1 MTMPRVRAGRVLAW
15 VMTALLALG
24 VWQAVGAIAVPASW
38 QRLRADLGW
47 GAFLS
52 GRTTRTLNHI
62 MAFDLPADA
71 ALREAG
77 GVLRWNLFGSAGA
90 AVRPGCAG
98 WLFLTEELRPWPT
111 GDADLAA
118 RAAGVVR
125 LAARLRGQGVRLV
138 VAVSPDKAQVEAG
151 RLCGAPY
158 SAQSAGRLARF
169 TALLA
174 AGGVA
179 AVDLLTPLRTGD
191 TYLRSD
197 SHWTPEGAG
206 LAARAVAAAVGTAGL
221 ARTDGIRTTVG
232 GAAPRAGDLL
242 RLMSLERAP
251 ARLRPSSD
259 VVAMAE
265 TVVPTAEGG
274 LLDETAALE
283 IVLLGSSFSLN
294 GDFDGQLQQ
303 ALGARVANFAKAGGG
318 ASGSAIGY
326 FGSAASRESRPR
338 VVIWEILGRGLTQPI
353 DAAERTFLLGN

>member
-1 MTMPRVRAGRVLAW
+1 MPHRRAGWVLAW
-15 VMTALLALG
+15 AMMGLLALG
-24 VWQAVGAIAVPASW
+24 VWQAVGAISAPAAW

-52 GRTTRTLNHI
+52 GRTTRTVNHI

-98 WLFLTEELRPWPT
+98 WLFLTEELRPWPG

-118 RAAGVVR
+118 RAAGVLRV
-125 LAARLRGQGVRLV
+125 AARLRGLGVRLV
-138 VAVSPDKAQVEAG
+138 VAVSPDKALVEAG

-158 SAQSAGRLARF
+158 SAQSSGRLARF
-169 TALLA
+169 TGLLA

-179 AVDLLTPLRTGD
+179 AVDLLTPLRAGD

-206 LAARAVAAAVGTAGL
+206 LAARAIAAAVGDAGL
-221 ARTDGIRTTVG
+221 ARTEGIRTGVG
-232 GAAPRAGDLL
+232 EPSPRAGDLL
-242 RLMSLERAP
+242 RLMSLEQAP
-251 ARLRPSSD
+251 ARLRPASD
-259 VVAMAE
+259 LVRMAE
-265 TVVPTAEGG
+265 TVVPAAEGG
-274 LLDETAALE
+274 LLDDTPAVQV
-283 IVLLGSSFSLN
+283 VLLGSSFSVN

-318 ASGSAIGY
+318 ASGSAMAY
-326 FGSAASRESRPR
+326 FASPAWRESRPR
-338 VVIWEILGRGLTQPI
+338 VVVWEILGRGLTQPI
-353 DAAERTFLLGN
+353 DAAERAFLSGE